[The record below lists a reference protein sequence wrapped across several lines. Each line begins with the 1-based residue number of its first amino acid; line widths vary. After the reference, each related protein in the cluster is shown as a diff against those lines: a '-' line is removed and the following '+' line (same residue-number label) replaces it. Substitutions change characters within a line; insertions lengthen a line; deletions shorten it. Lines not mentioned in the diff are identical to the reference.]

1 MAGWMVAL
9 SVSGSCKGLVRRQ
22 LGVSQRATGND
33 LGEAY
38 LPRASTDACDE
49 KQSAYWYVKLLVHVL
64 VRAVDEVIVQA
75 PREALSRAVIGRRL
89 IVTLQRRDRRYGEF
103 ATED

>member
-1 MAGWMVAL
+1 ME
-9 SVSGSCKGLVRRQ
+9 
-22 LGVSQRATGND
+22 
-33 LGEAY
+33 EAY
-38 LPRASTDACDE
+38 LPRASTDARNE
-49 KQSAYWYVKLLVHVL
+49 KQSAYWYVKFLVHVL

-75 PREALSRAVIGRRL
+75 PREALSRAVIGRHL